1 MVYLNFLFVAGIVAS
16 LVFYF
21 YFKTKQF
28 RSTLPIRRKWYTAK
42 AGVSLASFLI
52 FFGLNAIILYPDLIG
67 FAIAAVFIVLGAGL
81 GINNYKRMRHE
92 GRYVHEEY
100 ELNK

>member
-1 MVYLNFLFVAGIVAS
+1 MIVLNFALVACIVFS
-16 LVFYF
+16 IVFYF

-42 AGVSLASFLI
+42 SRVALSAFII
-52 FFGLNAIILYPDLIG
+52 FFGLNAMILYPDLVGYIV
-67 FAIAAVFIVLGAGL
+67 AIVFVVIGAGL
-81 GINNYKRMRHE
+81 GVNNYKWMRHE
-92 GRYVHEEY
+92 GRFIHEEY

>member
-1 MVYLNFLFVAGIVAS
+1 MIFFNFLFVACIVAS

-42 AGVSLASFLI
+42 AGVALSAFLI
-52 FFGLNAIILYPDLIG
+52 FFGLNATILYPDTVG
-67 FAIAAVFIVLGAGL
+67 FAVAAILILIGAGL
-81 GINNYKRMRHE
+81 GLNNYKRMRHE
-92 GRYVHEEY
+92 GRFVNEEY

>member
-1 MVYLNFLFVAGIVAS
+1 MVYLNFLFVACIIAS

-42 AGVSLASFLI
+42 AGVALSVFLI
-52 FFGLNAIILYPDLIG
+52 SFGLNATILYPDVIG
-67 FAIAAVFIVLGAGL
+67 FAVAAILLLIGAGL
-81 GINNYKRMRHE
+81 GWNNYKRMRHE
-92 GRYVHEEY
+92 GRFVKEEY

>member
-1 MVYLNFLFVAGIVAS
+1 MVYLNFLLVACIVAS

-28 RSTLPIRRKWYTAK
+28 RSTLPIRTKWYKAK
-42 AGVSLASFLI
+42 SGVALAAFII
-52 FFGLNAIILYPDLIG
+52 FFGFNATILYPDMIGYIVAIVFLIIG
-67 FAIAAVFIVLGAGL
+67 VILGT
-81 GINNYKRMRHE
+81 NNYKRMRHE
-92 GRYVHEEY
+92 GRFVQEEY